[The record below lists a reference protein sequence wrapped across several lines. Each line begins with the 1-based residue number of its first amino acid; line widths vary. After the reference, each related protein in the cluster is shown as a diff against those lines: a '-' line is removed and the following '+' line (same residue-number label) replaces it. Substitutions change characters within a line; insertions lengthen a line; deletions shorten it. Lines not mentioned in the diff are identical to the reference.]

1 MQAAEESHQRA
12 LAAERAAS
20 AALVQAEEELQR
32 LVRAHRPGSPTVD
45 DAVTELA
52 DRRDEYDEACEAS
65 VRANTSCHNEHDD
78 VIMNDRH
85 LRWADHEERLQAA
98 RHPTSAVCLQQ
109 GSSAANAPSTRDAD
123 GDQVGNQ
130 DSPRD
135 EKAAEQWFSDEEMT
149 AEQWL
154 DEEKATEQWISDV
167 ENATEQQVR
176 DDDLPSASGSDG
188 DQAETQ
194 GSQGDEAN
202 AAGDQGM
209 GQATAGDD
217 SSSASDAAD
226 DQSIQPAQSPPS
238 SEYTPSDLE
247 SSASE

>member
-52 DRRDEYDEACEAS
+52 DPRDEYDEACEAS
-65 VRANTSCHNEHDD
+65 VHADTSCHNEHGD

-135 EKAAEQWFSDEEMT
+135 KKAAEQWFS
-149 AEQWL
+149 

-209 GQATAGDD
+209 GQATAGDN